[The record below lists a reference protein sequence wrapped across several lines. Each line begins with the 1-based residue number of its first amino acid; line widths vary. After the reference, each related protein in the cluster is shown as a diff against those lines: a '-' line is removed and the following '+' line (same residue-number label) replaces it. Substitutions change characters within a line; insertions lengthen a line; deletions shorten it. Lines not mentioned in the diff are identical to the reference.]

1 MPIIARFTLRSRV
14 LAALLLCLCAA
25 LFYSPPGAA
34 ALPNPLAGSSSG
46 GEKVSDAQLEQSLN
60 QVIQT
65 LENDRQRADLLKKLK
80 QLRDVTKKGKESE
93 GGVLGL
99 IGDTLTSLEKQ
110 FQGANS
116 PVALWGNQFQLAR
129 AELEERFPSWRDL
142 PAMVFDFSVVIL
154 LWACLASAL
163 LWLSRR
169 MRERFGL
176 SAELPQHPKTRDLL
190 LFSLRKLGPWL
201 VAFLITLYLSVVLP
215 DSLSKTLAMVMA
227 YVLVCGTLFSA
238 LCVISL
244 SLLSGPHRQR
254 ALDILRRQAFRP
266 LWLIGS
272 LAALGEVAH
281 DPRLIAGLGEH
292 TSICLSTLANA
303 SAALFTALFVM
314 RFRRPIAHLIR
325 NQPLER
331 RLKRRS
337 LHDLVQLVGSLWFVP
352 VLVLVGISLFA
363 TFVSAGDSSSAL
375 RRALVCAVLAVVA
388 MTVIG
393 LIRRRSS
400 RVGAGPRRSAPYIEQ
415 LQSFGYTLLHIC
427 GVLAVVAMTVIGLI
441 RRRSSRVGAG
451 PRRSAPYIE
460 QLQSFGY
467 TLLHIFVVLFFI
479 EVALRVWGMS
489 LIRYAEGEGEQIS
502 MKVVSFGTT
511 LLVAWLIWILTDTA
525 IQHSLGLGGKS
536 RPNTRALTMLPLIR
550 NVLFATI
557 AVIALIV
564 ALANMGMNVTPL
576 LAGAGVIGLAIGFG
590 AQSLVADLITGLFII
605 IEDSLSIDDYVD
617 VGGHLGTVEGL
628 TIRTVRLRDLDGV
641 VHTIPFSEIKSI
653 KNYSRQFGY
662 AMFRWP
668 VPASMPIDDAVALV
682 REVAMELRSDPA
694 VYRNLWSP
702 MELQG
707 VESFDNGQAI
717 LRFRFKTAP
726 IKQWEVQRAFNLRL
740 RRRLDQAGLELSM
753 PRLNVQLSRAPKAKS
768 AEPDEQGTPADG
780 GI

>member
-415 LQSFGYTLLHIC
+415 LQSFG
-427 GVLAVVAMTVIGLI
+427 
-441 RRRSSRVGAG
+441 
-451 PRRSAPYIE
+451 
-460 QLQSFGY
+460 
-467 TLLHIFVVLFFI
+467 
-479 EVALRVWGMS
+479 
-489 LIRYAEGEGEQIS
+489 
-502 MKVVSFGTT
+502 TT

>member
-1 MPIIARFTLRSRV
+1 MPAVHSRF
-14 LAALLLCLCAA
+14 LALLLLCLFVGLLYPAQ
-25 LFYSPPGAA
+25 GRA
-34 ALPNPLAGSSSG
+34 ALPNPLAGSAGG

-65 LENDRQRADLLKKLK
+65 LENDKQRADLLKKLK
-80 QLRDVTKKGKESE
+80 QLRDVTEKGKESD

-99 IGDTLTSLEKQ
+99 IGDTLSDLEKR

-116 PVALWGNQFQLAR
+116 PVALWSNQFLLAR
-129 AELEERFPSWRDL
+129 AELEERLPSWRDL
-142 PAMVFDFSVVIL
+142 PAIVFDFSVIIL
-154 LWACLASAL
+154 LWACLASIL
-163 LWLSRR
+163 LWLGRR

-176 SAELPQHPKTRDLL
+176 AVELPQHPKTRDLV
-190 LFSLRKLGPWL
+190 LFALRKLGPWL
-201 VAFLITLYLSVVLP
+201 IAFLITLYLSLVLP
-215 DSLSKTLAMVMA
+215 ASLSKTLAMVMA

-244 SLLSGPHRQR
+244 SLLSGPHRMR

-272 LAALGEVAH
+272 LAALGEAAH

-292 TSICLSTLANA
+292 ASICLSTLANA
-303 SAALFTALFVM
+303 SAALLTALFVL

-331 RLKRRS
+331 RLKGRS
-337 LHDLVQLVGSLWFVP
+337 LHDLVELIGSLWFVP

-363 TFVSAGDSSSAL
+363 TFVSAGDSSFAL

-388 MTVIG
+388 MTSIG

-400 RVGAGPRRSAPYIEQ
+400 RGAGGPRRSAPYIEQ
-415 LQSFGYTLLHIC
+415 LQSFGYTLLH
-427 GVLAVVAMTVIGLI
+427 L
-441 RRRSSRVGAG
+441 
-451 PRRSAPYIE
+451 
-460 QLQSFGY
+460 
-467 TLLHIFVVLFFI
+467 FVVLLFVEI
-479 EVALRVWGMS
+479 GLRVWGLS

-502 MKVVSFGTT
+502 MKVVSFGST
-511 LLVAWLIWILTDTA
+511 LLVAWLVWILTDTA
-525 IQHSLGLGGKS
+525 VQHSLGISGKS
-536 RPNTRALTMLPLIR
+536 RANTRALTMLPLIR
-550 NVLFATI
+550 NVLFVTI

-668 VPASMPIDDAVALV
+668 VPASMPIDDALALV
-682 REVAMELRSDPA
+682 REVALELRKDPT
-694 VYRNLWSP
+694 VYRSLWSP
-702 MELQG
+702 LEMQG

-740 RRRLDQAGLELSM
+740 RQRLDQSGLELAM
-753 PRLNVQLSRAPKAKS
+753 PRLNVQLSRMRTSRVAPPE
-768 AEPDEQGTPADG
+768 EPGVPVDG